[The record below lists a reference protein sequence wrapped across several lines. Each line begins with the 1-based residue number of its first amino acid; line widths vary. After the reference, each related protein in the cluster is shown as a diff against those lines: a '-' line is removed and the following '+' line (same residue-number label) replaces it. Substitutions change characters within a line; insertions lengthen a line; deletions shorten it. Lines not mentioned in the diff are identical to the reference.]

1 MVDINRNIP
10 SLVTDLRAG
19 ALSLFDYIDAL
30 EAWFEQRE
38 PDVLAFVPENGRFQ
52 RLRQDAQQLLE
63 SYPDPATRPPFF
75 GLPIGVKDIFHV
87 DGFVTQAGSQ
97 LPTEILQGPQADSV
111 TNLREAG
118 ALILG
123 KAVTTEFAYFAP
135 GPTRNPYNP
144 AHTPGGSS
152 SGSAAAVGAGICPLA
167 FGTQTIGSINRPAA
181 FCGAVGYKPS
191 YDRISRAGVIP
202 LSESLD
208 HIGFFTND
216 VAGAELA
223 ASLLCAD
230 WHTGIELRRRPVFGI
245 PEGPYLQH
253 ADAES
258 LPHFRKSCDLLRSA
272 GFSIKAVNALP
283 NFEQIR
289 QQHVDLMAFETA
301 AFHAQWFAKYR
312 DLYHE
317 KTVELIER
325 GQGVTAVQVQAAKA
339 AQHQLRAVL
348 QDLMVENQ
356 LDAWITPSAK
366 GPAPLGLGSTGDPI
380 MNLPWTNSGLPT
392 LTIPSGLSANGLP
405 LGLQLVGHWYGD
417 EALFAAGAQV
427 EMQDGMTKIQ
437 ELRHGSDSA

>member
-1 MVDINRNIP
+1 MSDINRNIP
-10 SLVTDLRAG
+10 TLVTDLRSG
-19 ALSLFDYIDAL
+19 ALNLFDYIDAL
-30 EAWFEQRE
+30 EVWFEKRE
-38 PDVLAFVPENGRFQ
+38 PEVLAFVPENGRFQ
-52 RLRQDAQQLLE
+52 RLRRDAQQLLE
-63 SYPDPATRPPFF
+63 TYPDPVTRPPLF

-87 DGFVTQAGSQ
+87 NGFVTQAGSQ

-111 TNLREAG
+111 TQLREAG

-191 YDRISRAGVIP
+191 YDRIPRAGVIP

-216 VAGAELA
+216 VAGAEMA
-223 ASLLCAD
+223 ASLLCEN
-230 WHTGIELRRRPVFGI
+230 WHEDIQLKRRPVLGI
-245 PEGPYLQH
+245 PAGPYLDC
-253 ADAES
+253 ADAEGLAHFQQSCES
-258 LPHFRKSCDLLRSA
+258 LKAA
-272 GFSIKAVNALP
+272 GFIIKLVAAMP
-283 NFEQIR
+283 NFEQITK
-289 QQHVDLMAFETA
+289 HHLALMAYETA
-301 AFHAQWFAKYR
+301 ALHAQWFAKYR

-325 GQGVTAVQVQAAKA
+325 GQGVTAVQIQEAQAA
-339 AQHQLRAVL
+339 QRQLRAAL
-348 QDLMVENQ
+348 QNLMNEHQ

-366 GPAPLGLGSTGDPI
+366 GPAPRGLNSTGDPI

-392 LTIPSGLSANGLP
+392 LTIPSGLSAAGLP
-405 LGLQLVGHWYGD
+405 VGLQLIGRWYAD
-417 EALFAAGAQV
+417 EALFVAGLQV
-427 EMQDGMTKIQ
+427 EAQDGIYI
-437 ELRHGSDSA
+437 

>member
-19 ALSLFDYIDAL
+19 TLSLFDYIDAL
-30 EAWFEQRE
+30 EVWFEKRE
-38 PDVLAFVPENGRFQ
+38 PEVLAFVPENGRFQ
-52 RLRQDAQQLLE
+52 RLRQDAQKLLE
-63 SYPDPATRPPFF
+63 AYPDPAARPPLF

-111 TNLREAG
+111 TSMRQAG

-123 KAVTTEFAYFAP
+123 KAVTTEFAYFGP

-191 YDRISRAGVIP
+191 YDRVSRAGVIP

-216 VAGAELA
+216 VAGAELV
-223 ASLLCAD
+223 ASLLCKEWQAD
-230 WHTGIELRRRPVFGI
+230 IQLKRRPVLGI
-245 PEGPYLQH
+245 PTGPYLDC
-253 ADAES
+253 ADAEG
-258 LPHFRKSCDLLRSA
+258 LAHFQQVCDLLGAA
-272 GFSIKAVNALP
+272 GFMLKSVAALP
-283 NFEQIR
+283 DFEQIT
-289 QQHVDLMAFETA
+289 QQHLALMAFETA
-301 AFHAQWFAKYR
+301 AFHKQWFAEYR

-325 GQGVTAVQVQAAKA
+325 GQGVTAVEVQEAKA
-339 AQHQLRAVL
+339 AQRQLRVTL
-348 QDLMVENQ
+348 QNLMRANE

-366 GPAPLGLGSTGDPI
+366 GPAPLGLSSTGDPI

-392 LTIPSGLSANGLP
+392 LTIPSGFSADGLP
-405 LGLQLVGHWYGD
+405 LGLQMVGHWYGD
-417 EALFAAGAQV
+417 EALFAVGTQV

-437 ELRHGSDSA
+437 ELRHGLDSA